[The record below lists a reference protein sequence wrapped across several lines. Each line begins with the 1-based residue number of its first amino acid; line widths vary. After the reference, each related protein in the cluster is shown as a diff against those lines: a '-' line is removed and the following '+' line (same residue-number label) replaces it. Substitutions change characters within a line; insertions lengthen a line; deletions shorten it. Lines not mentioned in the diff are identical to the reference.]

1 MNKLITACS
10 AASFEVVKASCLLS
24 VTRKQSCH
32 EALHVKQMKTV
43 TYNENVLLLNRNRQ
57 GSVVTLWCVKLRNE
71 SKAGCI
77 FCEA

>member
-1 MNKLITACS
+1 MLTFGNPKTK
-10 AASFEVVKASCLLS
+10 AAMRLYMI
-24 VTRKQSCH
+24 
-32 EALHVKQMKTV
+32 KQMKTV
-43 TYNENVLLLNRNRQ
+43 IYNANVLLLNRNRQ